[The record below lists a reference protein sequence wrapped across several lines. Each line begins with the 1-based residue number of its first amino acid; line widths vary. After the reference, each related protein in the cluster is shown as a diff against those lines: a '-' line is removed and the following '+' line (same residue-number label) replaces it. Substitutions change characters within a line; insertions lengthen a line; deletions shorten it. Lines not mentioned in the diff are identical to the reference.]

1 MRIIYVI
8 MGLVLGYMVYS
19 TLSDIAR
26 EKHIEEAC
34 AYYQQQMQLENVPLQ
49 QGDTLQAP
57 DSILEYSC
65 EYMPLLHPK
74 WEQVRSAYT
83 STSASIKTMEQ
94 RYQKLVELNQLNTP
108 PVDEAKPK
116 SYLAWIKHQNAALE
130 KSKRAHEQILKAME
144 KYYADAQIRGV
155 DSDAEMQSMVGG
167 LVKTANMVLGD
178 HGYEAALTPE
188 TTTTVQESKHEPKQ
202 EAKQEAKH
210 EDRQETRHEDRQESV
225 KKTSSEKSEKH
236 PGTTSRGTSSRT
248 TAFTHEKQQNKQS
261 QKNSRGISSGK
272 AVEIQSFMKLA
283 NAYASK
289 ISRAAVLMDSIC
301 DASSGRAADK
311 ELSSLASELT
321 RLKKQCRSFH
331 FNHVKNFDAEVRTPN
346 RAVFSRIETKSGQ
359 IKNRL
364 QLLQSTRGWVSGSTL
379 SNLSNLLKK

>member
-1 MRIIYVI
+1 MRFIYVI
-8 MGLVLGYMVYS
+8 MGLVLGALVYS
-19 TLSDIAR
+19 PLSEKAK

-57 DSILEYSC
+57 DSILEYSR

-83 STSASIKTMEQ
+83 TTSSSIKTMEQ

-108 PVDEAKPK
+108 PVDAAKPK
-116 SYLAWIKHQNAALE
+116 SYLAWIKHQNTALE

-178 HGYEAALTPE
+178 HGYEATLTPE
-188 TTTTVQESKHEPKQ
+188 AAATVQ

-210 EDRQETRHEDRQESV
+210 EDRQETRHEDRPEPV

-272 AVEIQSFMKLA
+272 AVEIQSFMKLV

-289 ISRAAVLMDSIC
+289 ISRAEHLMNSIC

>member
-1 MRIIYVI
+1 MRFIYVI
-8 MGLVLGYMVYS
+8 MGLVLGALVYS
-19 TLSDIAR
+19 TLSEKAK

-57 DSILEYSC
+57 DSILEYSR

-83 STSASIKTMEQ
+83 TTSSSIKTMEL
-94 RYQKLVELNQLNTP
+94 RYEKLVELNQLNTP
-108 PVDEAKPK
+108 PVDAAKPK

-202 EAKQEAKH
+202 EAKQESK
-210 EDRQETRHEDRQESV
+210 QEPA
-225 KKTSSEKSEKH
+225 KKTSTEQIEKH
-236 PGTTSRGTSSRT
+236 SGSSSRGTSSKST
-248 TAFTHEKQQNKQS
+248 VAAHNIQQNKFAP
-261 QKNSRGISSGK
+261 KNSRGISSAK
-272 AVEIQSFMKLA
+272 AVEIQSFMKLV